1 MKYDDFLPFSY
12 YDFKKYGDQD
22 RVPKD
27 NSSNDIILNSGLFYM
42 DMTFN
47 IESNTFKRYSTV
59 ISGNDVDRFKPTY
72 E

>member
-59 ISGNDVDRFKPTY
+59 ISGDDVDRFKPTY